1 MRGHAPELRQCLEER
16 RKAHRLRRLKAGNQ
30 AGELIPVRQRRHRD
44 RVKAFRP
51 RSSNA
56 AEAEANPASDPQSRV
71 EQVAQAEQR
80 EQHRPR
86 LSNPRRSR
94 TMVGRQHEDW
104 AKSQVPA
111 RVDQG
116 NLSHRGATENL
127 SVNVSA
133 RRRLP
138 AQLSMSSVAEVRRLD
153 FVNRSPRQLVAD
165 PRVKP
170 APHEKECRARRLS
183 SSSEAARLPI
193 ARDRG
198 SRKVG
203 RRDHQKKRHRQGR
216 DNFAAITAV
225 APGRTIPEPLFCS
238 DVCVKR
244 RAVSVCGRSPRRAP
258 LQQFGDLYGV

>member
-1 MRGHAPELRQCLEER
+1 M
-16 RKAHRLRRLKAGNQ
+16 
-30 AGELIPVRQRRHRD
+30 
-44 RVKAFRP
+44 KAFRP

-56 AEAEANPASDPQSRV
+56 AEAEANPASDLQSRV

-116 NLSHRGATENL
+116 NLSHRGATEDL

-133 RRRLP
+133 RRRQP
-138 AQLSMSSVAEVRRLD
+138 VKVNAGRAAEVRRLD
-153 FVNRSPRQLVAD
+153 FVNRSRPRRVVAD

-183 SSSEAARLPI
+183 SSSSEAARLPQPI
-193 ARDRG
+193 TARDRG
-198 SRKVG
+198 SRKVE